1 MIIVIQIRD
10 DFLSKID
17 VITWTYYLNK
27 VKISEA
33 IENKKTDSPLLYEL
47 SEVPSEVFSSESMY
61 IEKMM
66 LYIRSNQDILY
77 RLLTSCK
84 TSSSK
89 ATLSSFVVNFLYSN
103 IFSSESIDEEL
114 LLFLYRSLKFEIEKL
129 NKTFEPECFL
139 SEEKGT
145 INSYLLSNLIRND
158 DIKVYFNKIL
168 ASTISK
174 IDGQEENKLLTL
186 DPLIITKNIQNQK
199 SKKGSKSQLG
209 LNDNDLRKVF
219 RARET
224 ISNDTFMTSDSE
236 NSHLSQ
242 EVAVLEGLSGMSK
255 EMFFSTYIPD
265 FGKDDIRTA
274 MSKQTNQQ
282 MNEYLFKQLSE
293 LKNKKETYFS
303 NVDMINNVYQSK
315 DATDVLDNFYINFSN
330 IVDIISELFNNLCAN
345 IEIIPNS
352 LRYISKIIAL
362 LIKKKFPN
370 IVQVELNGFIAQFF
384 FEKILKPIFTMADY
398 SGLLKSTILLSN
410 TKDNIKLIH
419 KIIQK
424 LVGGSFFNCN
434 KDPNFTILNRF
445 FIQIMPK
452 VLDFFEKLID
462 VELPPLIEKIVQNT
476 AGEDCIENC
485 PLFLYQYD
493 YFKENPEELLRD
505 ISICYNVEDILAIL
519 DIIKNNQKIM
529 FAKNPFTN
537 EKEFNNFKMAYDK
550 LIMSEHMRKLIE
562 VKNTDNKEK
571 QKRYVLIKKREH
583 SKVFSEIMEYKNQH
597 FQFQEIKTPKD
608 DKEKEQNTMY
618 KVKNALCKI
627 LFNFKSIPK
636 KNFFGYK
643 VNSTEDF
650 LSALSKL
657 AKITYCNLDTSVE
670 SDWFIL
676 SLKSHI
682 TKLPKKYLEDDYS
695 LFYRELENDI
705 KTVVDRIERTSMGE
719 VIDSLR
725 LADNNMKLTEK
736 NVRDLEQIELN
747 NKIQTFLNTSVIEST
762 MSFVQKKESSKFII
776 KSNKGSSNN
785 KFKYLDDF
793 LFEKK
798 KDYGVVCKNIF
809 QFTKSFPHLEK
820 IEHEHPGQL
829 IEYEQK
835 FEVPKALYSYFA
847 TVKSSI
853 EDFELFFEEK
863 NKKKDK
869 NEEVKQKKVDKAQK
883 KQEDKEK
890 KNYIVI
896 SVYEI
901 VTNYIMNRIYDKVFP
916 HEQDQNDYLI
926 YQQCL
931 KLSWVEPNNMVSI
944 PNLNLD
950 NILPRTVGLIKE
962 MDFEKSPEGKLRL
975 VSKVIQIILNNS
987 TYCLGSKIEG
997 GMDDQVPMLIY
1008 VIIKAQPF
1016 RFSSNID
1023 YLDLFLGGKDSGYGQ
1038 GKQVIGM
1045 LQGIRDWILNV
1056 TCKKLG
1062 VTEQEFTE

>member
-362 LIKKKFPN
+362 LIKKKFPS

-476 AGEDCIENC
+476 AGEDFIENC

-550 LIMSEHMRKLIE
+550 LIMNEHMRKLIE
-562 VKNTDNKEK
+562 VKNTDSKEK

-583 SKVFSEIMEYKNQH
+583 SKIFSEIMEYKNQH

-705 KTVVDRIERTSMGE
+705 KIVVDRIEGTSMGE

-762 MSFVQKKESSKFII
+762 MSFVQTKESSKFII

-890 KNYIVI
+890 KNYIVM

>member
-462 VELPPLIEKIVQNT
+462 VELPPFIEKIVQNT
-476 AGEDCIENC
+476 AGEDFIENC

-519 DIIKNNQKIM
+519 DIIKNNQKLM
-529 FAKNPFTN
+529 FAKNQFTN

-550 LIMSEHMRKLIE
+550 LIMNEHMRKLIE
-562 VKNTDNKEK
+562 VKNTDSKEK

-583 SKVFSEIMEYKNQH
+583 SKIFSEIMEYKNQH

-676 SLKSHI
+676 SLKSYI

-705 KTVVDRIERTSMGE
+705 KTVVDRIEGTSMGE

-725 LADNNMKLTEK
+725 WADNNMKLTEK

-762 MSFVQKKESSKFII
+762 MSFVQTKESSKFII

-890 KNYIVI
+890 KNYIVM

>member
-362 LIKKKFPN
+362 LIKKKFPS

-476 AGEDCIENC
+476 AGEDCIDNC

-550 LIMSEHMRKLIE
+550 LIMNEHMRKLIE
-562 VKNTDNKEK
+562 VKNTDSKEK

-583 SKVFSEIMEYKNQH
+583 SKIFSEIMEYKNQH

-705 KTVVDRIERTSMGE
+705 KTVVDRIEGTSMGE

-762 MSFVQKKESSKFII
+762 MSFVQTKESSKFII

-890 KNYIVI
+890 KNYIVM

-1045 LQGIRDWILNV
+1045 LQGIRDWILNI